1 MKLAI
6 IGTGMIA
13 EDALKAL
20 RHIPEI
26 DVTAIF
32 ARPASKSKGEEMAEK
47 YSVTELYTDYDELLE
62 KSDTD
67 FIYIGNINAVHA
79 EYAEK
84 VLLAGKHVIIE
95 KPICTTYAQL
105 EKIWSLAQ
113 QKKLF
118 MFEAVM
124 FLHSPFFPKLQ
135 EMVGKIGKIRS
146 VQCNYSKYSSR
157 YDRYLKG
164 DIAPVFDPAC
174 EGGTLLDL
182 NIYNI
187 NIIAALFGAP
197 SGRIQYY
204 ANWGYN
210 GIDISGTMIAEY
222 EGFCATCTA
231 AKDSYSPCFTII
243 QGEKGYLMLHGSPG
257 YFTEIEF
264 SIDGQNG
271 TMKIESSE
279 HKMTDEFV
287 EFEKIYHTGNYA
299 ACERFMEISLTAIKI
314 ADAALMSTRSK

>member
-1 MKLAI
+1 MKLAV

-13 EDALKAL
+13 TDALKAL
-20 RHIPEI
+20 SYIPEI

-32 ARPASKSKGEEMAEK
+32 ARPGSRAKGERMAAE
-47 YSVTELYTDYDELLE
+47 YSVPELYTDYDLLLE

-67 FIYIGNINAVHA
+67 FIYIGNVNSVHG

-84 VLLAGKHVIIE
+84 ALLAGKHVIIE
-95 KPICTTYAQL
+95 KPICTTLPEL

-113 QKKLF
+113 SKGLF

-124 FLHSPFFPKLQ
+124 FLHAPFFARIQ

-157 YDRYLKG
+157 YDRYKKG

-187 NIIAALFGAP
+187 NLIAALFGTP
-197 SGRIQYY
+197 TGRIKYF
-204 ANWGYN
+204 ANRGYN
-210 GIDISGTMIAEY
+210 GIDTSGTMVAEY
-222 EGFCATCTA
+222 DGFCASCTA
-231 AKDSYSPCFTII
+231 AKDSYSPCFDII
-243 QGEKGYLMLHGSPG
+243 QGEDGYLMLHGSPG
-257 YFTEIEF
+257 NFTEVEY
-264 SIDGQNG
+264 SIKGQNG
-271 TMKIESSE
+271 KLEIVNRE
-279 HKMTDEFV
+279 HKMIDEFT
-287 EFEKIYHTGNYA
+287 EFERIYRTKDYA
-299 ACERFMEISLTAIKI
+299 TCEKFMEISLTAIKI
-314 ADAALMSTRSK
+314 ADTALASAD